1 MASQL
6 ATPQSINLML
16 DFRPASLPLLSASV
30 TSKDLTEAS
39 STDVKDSTGLQSSHA
54 VWDEAAMPLAR
65 PPKWRNV
72 VIGAITRGVGM
83 ATGGID
89 VDDIDGP
96 RKRSR

>member
-30 TSKDLTEAS
+30 ISKDMTEAS

-54 VWDEAAMPLAR
+54 VWTRLPCTCKTSQVAQR
-65 PPKWRNV
+65 

-96 RKRSR
+96 RKRTR